1 MALARSASGP
11 GALSINVGSANSF
24 GSTNTSSQAPAAGG
38 LFGKATMSQPTGGL
52 FGQAQTT
59 QPQTTQ
65 GSGLFGAST
74 TTSQPAQTGG
84 LFGAASTAAPQSGG
98 LFGAASTAAP
108 QSGGLFGSAP
118 ASTQPQSSGL
128 FGGQAAQTPA
138 STGGMF
144 GSTQA
149 QQPQAGGLFGGANTQ
164 NQAKPSL
171 FGGASTPQPQQQQQQ
186 QPQSSLFSSSA
197 RPQQSTGAFGGSFA
211 GGLTMG
217 QSQSQ
222 PAQAT
227 VPGVRID
234 LSNLRNTTRFN
245 DLNEELQ
252 KKIEE
257 FDAGVLSLMA
267 KGDQCTAILPAHGE
281 QLELVPDNV
290 DFLQRK
296 VIGVQANLD
305 GDVQAV
311 SQTSKQVY
319 VDGENAK
326 LSFTVVDNLK
336 LPQQFHTGIWNPSK
350 PSPSAS
356 KPGEAAGDLVT
367 FFSQTSDEMDQT
379 ISTYKENISEIEL
392 HLRGVERSLMQAGS
406 NIGRNGQDKNEVE
419 NLVGVLR
426 DFEMGILEVAGRVGG
441 AREGVQSLQLGHFI
455 DPVSV
460 NGNGKR
466 RGVYY
471 AKNRSPFGRNIPI
484 RHHYN
489 SFLNYI
495 IIPDTAAMS
504 SQEEGEEPIVEY
516 ARFHGLSIDPLR
528 DPLPLSHIE
537 SLFHTYEKDIS
548 DSHLKQIE
556 YRPIPEADGHLTID
570 KGAEILLAGASG
582 VFLDQNTIDKIT
594 KAASTV
600 LKRRRL
606 KLELPLLKTDPDT
619 DIRAFKQQQNPC
631 ISDANFIYE
640 PLDNEK
646 GEGPQWSSRFVS
658 LPKAVLKECSTER
671 ITVTRETMVY
681 LQDGLK
687 DSWSREDTNELL
699 RSQFSYEQ
707 NSGLDPV
714 TPPLSPQCWATPEPF
729 EPSSPTSHLQLLSDP
744 PSISGAELKDIEK
757 GIFEADG
764 LISIEEEAS
773 DCNSPIGDHH
783 GQHYHPRDK
792 YLETSSL
799 ASDELFPDHGHKT
812 LQGLKVDPPL
822 TPSLPLAKTVTF
834 SDSVEEMLFD
844 QDFPGFTSSTN
855 DSGNEDSLFMNHTLY
870 DTFREAYET
879 GNSRLERE
887 QLQEAATTGRVEVPV
902 MDFTAP
908 KPPWNVSKL
917 NGFSDSISRLQEILK
932 PVMTEIELPDY
943 KKNMRKLNYNV
954 SWPAIPA
961 SLANVALAEEF
972 GNEDTV
978 LEYITSA
985 TDTDV
990 TRSADLT
997 YKTPG
1002 LRILRDD
1009 DADDEDLEPGVFPHE
1024 ELDMSSLVK
1033 KRRLELGEDMGD
1045 NKTREKIQK
1054 SGELTMHTQATK
1066 PFQKPI
1072 PKMVPNSNTVNEAHE
1087 NGAYEETLIGGVF
1100 SATTALDNFME
1111 MRGTKRHKPTDS
1123 AYFPTSKDAS
1133 IDNPAPLPT
1142 PPPIVGSRLTK
1153 ADISLPLSNIA
1164 VSAETTSYIVSTE
1177 LLKQRPLFSAIK
1189 SLIPTAQFIERD
1201 FNRYNTTAWLS
1212 QGTITRYPVRS
1223 PLSAEAD
1230 IILSPSTGVVLTT
1243 LMKIKQKPLPGQKE
1257 KSEIKSKVEAIC
1269 VRYERLLIFISE
1281 ASPDESSAAIIG
1293 GQECM
1298 AMAEFMGFCASLP
1311 CTVNVSFVPG
1321 GHETLANWV
1330 VAGMVRYGSSSP
1342 FSLLEDET
1350 QWEVFLR
1357 RCGMNS
1363 YAAQAVVS
1371 SLRAPEG
1378 VHPSRRGLFGIGA
1391 FVGMGHSERIHR
1403 FSPVLEG
1410 ERVLGRVSSV
1420 VDARWR
1426 HDTP

>member
-98 LFGAASTAAP
+98 LFG
-108 QSGGLFGSAP
+108 GAP

-128 FGGQAAQTPA
+128 FGGQTAQTPA

-171 FGGASTPQPQQQQQQ
+171 FGGASTQQPQQQQQQ

-222 PAQAT
+222 PTQAT

-441 AREGVQSLQLGHFI
+441 AREV
-455 DPVSV
+455 
-460 NGNGKR
+460 
-466 RGVYY
+466 
-471 AKNRSPFGRNIPI
+471 
-484 RHHYN
+484 
-489 SFLNYI
+489 
-495 IIPDTAAMS
+495 PDTAAMS
-504 SQEEGEEPIVEY
+504 SQEDQEELIVEY
-516 ARFHGLSIDPLR
+516 ARFHGLSINPLR

-537 SLFHTYEKDIS
+537 SLFHTYEKNIS

-556 YRPIPEADGHLTID
+556 YRPIPEADEHLTID

-600 LKRRRL
+600 LKRRKL

-646 GEGPQWSSRFVS
+646 DEGLQWSSRFVN

-699 RSQFSYEQ
+699 RSQSSYKR
-707 NSGLDPV
+707 NSALDPV
-714 TPPLSPQCWATPEPF
+714 TPPLSPQCRAIPEPF
-729 EPSSPTSHLQLLSDP
+729 EPSSPTSHLQILSDP
-744 PSISGAELKDIEK
+744 PSISGEELKAIEK
-757 GIFEADG
+757 ATFEADA
-764 LISIEEEAS
+764 LISIKEEAIGCS
-773 DCNSPIGDHH
+773 SPIGDHH

-799 ASDELFPDHGHKT
+799 ASDELFPGHGHQT

-844 QDFPGFTSSTN
+844 QDRPGFTSSTN
-855 DSGNEDSLFMNHTLY
+855 DSGNEDSFFMDHTLY

-879 GNSRLERE
+879 GNRRLERE

-917 NGFSDSISRLQEILK
+917 NGFSDCICRLQEILK
-932 PVMTEIELPDY
+932 SVMKEIESPDY
-943 KKNMRKLNYNV
+943 KKNMRKLNHGV

-990 TRSADLT
+990 TRSAGLT
-997 YKTPG
+997 YKAPG
-1002 LRILRDD
+1002 LRILREDD
-1009 DADDEDLEPGVFPHE
+1009 DADDEDLEPGLFPHE

-1033 KRRLELGEDMGD
+1033 KRRLELGDMGED
-1045 NKTREKIQK
+1045 KTREKIQK
-1054 SGELTMHTQATK
+1054 SGELTMHTPATK
-1066 PFQKPI
+1066 PSQKPI
-1072 PKMVPNSNTVNEAHE
+1072 PKMVPNSNTVNEGHE
-1087 NGAYEETLIGGVF
+1087 NGPYEETLIGGVF

-1123 AYFPTSKDAS
+1123 AYFSTPKEAS
-1133 IDNPAPLPT
+1133 IDNPAPLPI
-1142 PPPIVGSRLTK
+1142 PPSIVGSRLTK
-1153 ADISLPLSNIA
+1153 ADIPQPLSNIT

-1189 SLIPTAQFIERD
+1189 SLIPTAHFIERD
-1201 FNRYNTTAWLS
+1201 FNRYNTTAWLR
-1212 QGTITRYPVRS
+1212 QGTITRSPVRS

-1269 VRYERLLIFISE
+1269 MRYERLLIFISE
-1281 ASPDESSAAIIG
+1281 VSPDESSAAIIG

-1403 FSPVLEG
+1403 FSPILEG

-1420 VDARWR
+1420 IDARWR